1 MRKLN
6 KKPRKKNMSTHQM
19 CSSCAECSWA
29 SCASSNNSSVTRKRS
44 AAMPKLMS
52 ATCKVLHR
60 RDEEHGRLGDA
71 HREAEDD
78 HRDARPAD
86 EAHGVADD
94 MLWRCWD
101 LLLEVH
107 IVYRSELS
115 SSAGGQ

>member
-19 CSSCAECSWA
+19 CSSCAECSYA
-29 SCASSNNSSVTRKRS
+29 RRE
-44 AAMPKLMS
+44 
-52 ATCKVLHR
+52 VLHR

-94 MLWRCWD
+94 MLRGLGD
-101 LLLEVH
+101 FLEVH
-107 IVYRSELS
+107 GLWQLS
-115 SSAGGQ
+115 